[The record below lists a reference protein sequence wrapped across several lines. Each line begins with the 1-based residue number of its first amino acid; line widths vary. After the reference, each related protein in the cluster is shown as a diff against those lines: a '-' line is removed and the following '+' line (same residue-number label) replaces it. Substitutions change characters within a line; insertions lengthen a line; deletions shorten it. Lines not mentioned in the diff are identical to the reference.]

1 MWTRQQLKNNAKIS
15 MQQNYWSC
23 VAVAFIMSVVEG
35 IGAAQSAGSSSR
47 SVLSDG
53 SYEYGSYYGGGYH
66 VGFHWGFPA
75 AASVMVA
82 IGLVLVIFGLLLGIF
97 VGNVLRIGA
106 NRFFVLN
113 RTDMVRTGMVFDGFR
128 SGHYG
133 NIVLTMFLRDL
144 YTALWT
150 LLFIIPGIIKSLEYK
165 MVPYIL
171 AENPGMDQRE
181 AFAISRRMMDGEKA
195 DTFVLELS
203 FIGWYLLA
211 GITCGLVG
219 IFYVQPYYEATIAE
233 LYAYNKGKAFHE
245 GYIQ

>member
-1 MWTRQQLKNNAKIS
+1 MWTREQLKSNAK
-15 MQQNYWSC
+15 MNMKRNYWSC

-35 IGAAQSAGSSSR
+35 AGAAGGARSGSQT
-47 SVLSDG
+47 SVSDG
-53 SYEYGSYYGGGYH
+53 SFEYNSYYGVGHHVDIGG
-66 VGFHWGFPA
+66 VFSGLAP
-75 AASVMVA
+75 VIMA
-82 IGLVLVIFGLLLGIF
+82 IAVVLLIFGFLLTVF

-113 RTDMVRTGMVFDGFR
+113 RTEMVRTGTIFDGFR

-133 NIVLTMFLRDL
+133 NIVLTMFLKEL
-144 YTALWT
+144 YIMLWT
-150 LLFIIPGIIKSLEYK
+150 LLFIIPGIIKSFEYM

-181 AFAISRRMMDGEKA
+181 AFAISKRMMDGEKMSA
-195 DTFVLELS
+195 FVLELS

-211 GITCGLVG
+211 GITCGLAG
-219 IFYVQPYYEATIAE
+219 IFYVLPYYEATIAE

>member
-1 MWTRQQLKNNAKIS
+1 MWTREQLMSNAKIN
-15 MQQNYWSC
+15 MKRNYWSC

-35 IGAAQSAGSSSR
+35 IGTAGSARNGSR
-47 SVLSDG
+47 RVLSDG
-53 SYEYGSYYGGGYH
+53 SYEYDSYYGGHHMTDMGE
-66 VGFHWGFPA
+66 VLPV
-75 AASVMVA
+75 VMSLVVA
-82 IGLVLVIFGLLLGIF
+82 IGAALIVFGLLFGIF

-106 NRFFVLN
+106 DRFFVLN
-113 RTDMVRTGMVFDGFR
+113 RTEAVGAGTIFDGFR

-133 NIVLTMFLRDL
+133 NIVLTMFLVDL
-144 YTALWT
+144 YTMLWT
-150 LLFIIPGIIKSLEYK
+150 MLFIVPGIIKSFEYM

-171 AENPGMDQRE
+171 SENPGMNQRE
-181 AFAISRRMMDGEKA
+181 AFAISKRMMDGEKMNA
-195 DTFVLELS
+195 FVLELS

-211 GITCGLVG
+211 GITCGLAG

>member
-1 MWTRQQLKNNAKIS
+1 MWTREQLKTNAKIN
-15 MQQNYWSC
+15 MHRNYWGC

-35 IGAAQSAGSSSR
+35 IGAVGGVRSGSQSAATGNGHRGYGGYDISDMGSTFTAIA
-47 SVLSDG
+47 SVL
-53 SYEYGSYYGGGYH
+53 
-66 VGFHWGFPA
+66 V
-75 AASVMVA
+75 V
-82 IGLVLVIFGLLLGIF
+82 IGIVLFVFGLLLNIF

-106 NRFFVLN
+106 NKFFVQN
-113 RTDMVRTGMVFDGFR
+113 RTEMTRVGDIFDGFR

-144 YTALWT
+144 YVTLWT
-150 LLFIIPGIIKSLEYK
+150 FLFIIPGIIKELEYM

-171 AENPGMDQRE
+171 AENPGMEQRE
-181 AFAISRRMMDGEKA
+181 AFVISRRMMDGQKFDA
-195 DTFVLELS
+195 FVLQLS

-211 GITCGLVG
+211 AITCGLAG
-219 IFYVQPYYEATIAE
+219 IFYVSPYVEATIAE